1 MFERVSHAV
10 RDGRWVAVFLLGVAA
25 GAGGF
30 RIFVSAEPS
39 VAAQQAAPAP
49 KPSPDLAAL
58 AAEVETIKG
67 KLPDQA
73 HAMQDVGYH
82 FTNLWFAGQHEH
94 WDLANFYWLET
105 RSHMRWAVRI
115 IPIRKD
121 NAGKEVDL
129 PHILEAVENSPL
141 KQLQEAIVAKDKAAF
156 DAAYRFTIEGCYS
169 CHKAADKPFLR
180 PRIPDAPEVHV
191 IDMDPKAEWPK

>member
-1 MFERVSHAV
+1 MFARCSRTV
-10 RDGRWVAVFLLGVAA
+10 RDGRWVAAFLLGVAA
-25 GAGGF
+25 GAAGF

-39 VAAQQAAPAP
+39 VAAQPAASAP

-58 AAEVETIKG
+58 AAEIETIKG
-67 KLPDQA
+67 KLPDQS
-73 HAMQDVGYH
+73 HAMKDVAYH
-82 FTNLWFAGQHEH
+82 FTNLWFAAQQEH
-94 WDLANFYWLET
+94 WDLANFYWSET

-141 KQLQEAIVAKDKAAF
+141 KQLQEAIVAKDKEAF
-156 DAAYRFTIEGCYS
+156 DKAYRFTIEGCYS

-191 IDMDPKAEWPK
+191 IGMDPKAEWPK